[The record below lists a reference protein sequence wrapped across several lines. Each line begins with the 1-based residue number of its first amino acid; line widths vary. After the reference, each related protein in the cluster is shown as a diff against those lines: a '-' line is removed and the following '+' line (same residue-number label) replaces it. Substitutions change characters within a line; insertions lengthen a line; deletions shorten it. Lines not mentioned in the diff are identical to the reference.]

1 MKVNKICQWLD
12 SNNRTSGGGIA
23 TTLSIEPQSLPVE
36 IVFCL
41 PFNCDLNRL
50 NDNWDDVRRWRKH
63 FLLLLL
69 RLFDC
74 LRLTF
79 ETQTSTKAWTKV
91 GSENCPI
98 VWQRRRK
105 RERESKRK
113 YRMRERKSG
122 TWVGESCSLSVTRF
136 GKISPLW
143 KNNRSNW
150 QFLRFYLFLVK
161 IIAYFGKIYMPL
173 DKIGLL

>member
-1 MKVNKICQWLD
+1 MTGFKQPDLWWWNRDHSINWATITAGGNCFLFTFQLRSEPTFFFFFWDFSIVCVWLLKLKLAQRLGQKWARKI
-12 SNNRTSGGGIA
+12 
-23 TTLSIEPQSLPVE
+23 V
-36 IVFCL
+36 
-41 PFNCDLNRL
+41 RL
-50 NDNWDDVRRWRKH
+50 CGREEER
-63 FLLLLL
+63 
-69 RLFDC
+69 
-74 LRLTF
+74 
-79 ETQTSTKAWTKV
+79 E
-91 GSENCPI
+91 
-98 VWQRRRK
+98 
-105 RERESKRK
+105 RERESTRK
-113 YRMRERKSG
+113 YRMRERESG